1 MIRTLC
7 GDKMRL
13 GARFLSKLEKNRRS
27 LAHEDRGVTLIEFAL
42 VLPLMLLLF
51 VGMVEF
57 GEAFTLTRKLS
68 TAASTVSD
76 LVSQQTAVTTGDL
89 NDIAQVAV
97 EIIEPYAAGPLDIV
111 IVSVVADAENN
122 TTVAWSHPASAYA
135 AGAAYTLPNNS
146 SADPNARMTEPNY
159 SIIVAEAEYAFTP
172 TVGNFL
178 GTFTIT
184 QRAYFRPR
192 FSTAVTKN

>member
-1 MIRTLC
+1 
-7 GDKMRL
+7 MRL

-27 LAHEDRGVTLIEFAL
+27 FAHEDRGVTLIEFAL

-57 GEAFTLTRKLS
+57 GEVFTLTRKLS

-76 LVSQQTAVTTGDL
+76 LVSQQTAVTTDDL
-89 NDIAQVAV
+89 NDIAMIAN
-97 EIIEPYAAGPLDIV
+97 EIIGPYDAGPLSIV
-111 IVSVVADAENN
+111 IVSVVADADNN

-135 AGAAYTLPNNS
+135 AGAAYTLPNNN
-146 SADPNARMTEPNY
+146 SADPNARMTEPNS

-184 QRAYFRPR
+184 QQAYFRPR
-192 FSTAVTKN
+192 FSTLVTN